1 MGQPAPFTVPI
12 PIGDPLVADQE
23 YPRNIPEQSL

>member
-12 PIGDPLVADQE
+12 PNGDPLVADQE
-23 YPRNIPEQSL
+23 YPRDIPEQSL